1 MLAVFG
7 GTIGRH
13 GLVVAGV
20 CESRVVPTRV
30 QCSSV
35 PTRDR
40 KAKVMRM
47 MMARRGE
54 ARRGAATGEVSTAM
68 VLDRRGGRTCRFN
81 KLLQPD
87 VGKM

>member
-54 ARRGAATGEVSTAM
+54 ARRGDGRSVDSNGSRQK
-68 VLDRRGGRTCRFN
+68 RRASV
-81 KLLQPD
+81 P
-87 VGKM
+87 V